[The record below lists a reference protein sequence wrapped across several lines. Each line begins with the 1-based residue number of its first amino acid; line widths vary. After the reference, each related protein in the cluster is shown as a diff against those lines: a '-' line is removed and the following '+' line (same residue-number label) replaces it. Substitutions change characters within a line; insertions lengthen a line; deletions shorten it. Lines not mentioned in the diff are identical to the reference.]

1 MDRNSDKLQQN
12 YDSAFLALLMDE
24 YAEKLGEQVLQE
36 YEHAGDDEDTDD
48 SIDAMCYQ
56 IIRDSKPIRDN
67 GRRIKKA
74 FRRVGIVAAV
84 IAVLFAMLICVQ
96 AAGIDVFGALA
107 NWTNSV
113 FRFGTGA
120 SEVLET
126 TMIDPELHDLLN
138 ALEEAGIP
146 TRLAPTKLPSGF
158 TLSSITDIS
167 NERLHGLIAVFE
179 NNSIDYLTLEL
190 YEYEDETPLEDYF
203 VEKDTDKPEVYV
215 FGEKSFYILS
225 NMGKW
230 GATWSDGKYLLH
242 FSGFPTIEDLYYV
255 IDSIMEDKNE

>member
-1 MDRNSDKLQQN
+1 MDHNSDKLQQN
-12 YDSAFLALLMDE
+12 YDSAVLALLMDE

-36 YEHAGDDEDTDD
+36 YKQVGEAEETDD

-67 GRRIKKA
+67 GRKIKKA
-74 FRRVGIVAAV
+74 FRKVSIVAAV
-84 IAVLFAMLICVQ
+84 IGVLFAMLIGVQ

-113 FRFGTGA
+113 FRFGVGT
-120 SEVLET
+120 SEVIET
-126 TMIDPELHDLLN
+126 TMIDPELHDLMN
-138 ALEEAGIP
+138 VLEEAGIP
-146 TRLAPTKLPSGF
+146 TRIAPTKLPRGF

-242 FSGFPTIEDLYYV
+242 FSGFPAIEDLYYV